1 MRVDE
6 GLIVRNVFVIGF
18 WAAIVATP
26 NLVFAEDVSDEESS
40 EMEIQDDLEVED
52 DDLEAEDEADGEAAT
67 QHAGKTSKEDD
78 LLDEYLYEPPRDYTR
93 EMLAIL
99 ALLILW
105 LLTRK
110 HYRVQEARRPKRAAP
125 VTPEELGR
133 IVFQLVRSSDVNAYR
148 ALYLNGGEAR
158 DIFGPVGVQTYLEDR
173 DRRKLE
179 AAFTGLANN
188 IPVGAQY
195 QSSQIQEEICILT
208 VVGSDDAEI
217 QIPVGRVA
225 LVGAVIRLVNP
236 PEITN

>member
-1 MRVDE
+1 M
-6 GLIVRNVFVIGF
+6 RNVFVIGF
-18 WAAIVATP
+18 WAVLIATQSVVFAQSEPDLDSIDVETQDEQELEDADLDAEVDDEVDDEVDSETVAT
-26 NLVFAEDVSDEESS
+26 S
-40 EMEIQDDLEVED
+40 
-52 DDLEAEDEADGEAAT
+52 
-67 QHAGKTSKEDD
+67 KKSKEDN

-93 EMLAIL
+93 ELLAIL

-158 DIFGPVGVQTYLEDR
+158 DIFGPEGVQTYLEDR

-179 AAFTGLANN
+179 GAFRVLAEQ
-188 IPVGAQY
+188 IPVGSQY
-195 QSSQIQEEICILT
+195 ESSQIQEEVCILT
-208 VVGSDDAEI
+208 VVGSDGAEI
-217 QIPVGRVA
+217 QMPVGRVA

-236 PEITN
+236 PEKSG